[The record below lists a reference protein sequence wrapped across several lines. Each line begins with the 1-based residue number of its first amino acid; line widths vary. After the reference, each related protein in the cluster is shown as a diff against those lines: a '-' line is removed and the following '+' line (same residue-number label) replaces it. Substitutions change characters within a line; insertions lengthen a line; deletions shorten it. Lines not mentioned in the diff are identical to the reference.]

1 MKRIL
6 NHYHKEKIGLKCH
19 RRMITH
25 ENKCNKEKTLSCQ
38 ISPNLTRCRCLSKAV
53 NVKLALSAQFVK
65 KESQWGWQEAR
76 LSLWQN
82 EEGGW
87 DWKVA
92 LSLCEVWCYQMP
104 PRLPSLE
111 RIHFLSNLKSPAM
124 TLLGLQFGKCCSR
137 TSALK
142 SPWKALSLPC
152 LTPRSK
158 DGDRSRER

>member
-25 ENKCNKEKTLSCQ
+25 ENKCNKEKIPSCQ
-38 ISPNLTRCRCLSKAV
+38 ISPNLSRCCCLSKAL
-53 NVKLALSAQFVK
+53 NLKLALSAQFVK
-65 KESQWGWQEAR
+65 KGKPVRVARSQTLPLTEWG
-76 LSLWQN
+76 
-82 EEGGW
+82 GGW

-104 PRLPSLE
+104 PRLPSPE
-111 RIHFLSNLKSPAM
+111 RIHFLGNLKSPAM

-137 TSALK
+137 ISVLK

-158 DGDRSRER
+158 DGDRGRER